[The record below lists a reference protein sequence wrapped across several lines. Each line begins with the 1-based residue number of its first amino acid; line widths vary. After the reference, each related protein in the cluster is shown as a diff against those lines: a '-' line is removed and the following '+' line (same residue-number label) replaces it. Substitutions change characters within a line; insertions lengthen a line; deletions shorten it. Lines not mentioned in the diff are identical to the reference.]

1 VTARKRNWIIGIAL
15 FVLVAAAGLAV
26 AASIAASRI
35 EPYARQAAIRYL
47 SQRFASDVE
56 LRALRVRLPKASL
69 LRLILTQGRGISA
82 RIEGEGLSMRLK
94 SQPTAPPLFAIRT
107 FHCEVGVDSLLHP
120 PAYVSEVFV
129 EGMEIQIPPRGERPQ
144 LASSSGAA
152 PEDTTG
158 APPAPSSPGVMI
170 AKVIIRNA
178 ALTLR
183 PKDPRK
189 LPLRFEI
196 PNLQLQSVSRDA
208 PMKYEVALRN
218 AKPPGDIHAT
228 GTFGPWRSGDPG
240 ETPVAGDYLFEKADL
255 GVFAGIA
262 GTLNSTGRFEGQLSA
277 LTVHGQAS
285 VPNFRLRISGN
296 PVPLT
301 ARFSALVDG
310 TNGNTILQPVT
321 ATLGSTSFTTSGGIV
336 KHEADQHRTIL
347 LNVTMPNGNMRDVL
361 RLAMKGDPF
370 MEGKLALKTK
380 IDIPPLAGK
389 VREKL
394 VLDGRFEIH
403 EGKFLHS
410 TIQNQIDNLSQRAQG
425 QPGEPATE
433 QAVSHMSGV
442 FHMENAAIRFN
453 KLTFGLP
460 GADLDLTGDYSL
472 DSDALDFGG
481 TLKLQATISQ
491 MVSGWKG
498 KLLKPVDRFFE
509 KDGAGTF
516 LHIRVDGTSKAPKL
530 GVIIAGRT
538 LEAPIRKRERV
549 R

>member
-1 VTARKRNWIIGIAL
+1 VTTRKRNWIIGIAL

-35 EPYARQAAIRYL
+35 EPYARRAAIHYL

-56 LRALRVRLPKASL
+56 LRTLRVRLPQTSL
-69 LRLILTQGRGISA
+69 LRLLLTQGRGISA
-82 RIEGEGLSMRLK
+82 RIVGEGLSMKLK
-94 SQPTAPPLFAIRT
+94 SRPDAVPLFAIRE

-120 PAYVSEVFV
+120 PIYVSEVFV
-129 EGMEIQIPPRGERPQ
+129 DGMEIQIPPRGERPQ
-144 LASSSGAA
+144 PSSSAGLG
-152 PEDTTG
+152 PEDATG
-158 APPAPSSPGVMI
+158 PSPARTGPGVTL
-170 AKVIIRNA
+170 AKVTIRNA
-178 ALTLR
+178 SLTLAS
-183 PKDPRK
+183 KDTRK
-189 LPLRFEI
+189 LPLQFEI
-196 PNLQLQSVSRDA
+196 QNLQLQSVSRDA
-208 PMKYEVALRN
+208 PMNYDVSLRN
-218 AKPPGDIHAT
+218 AKPPGNIQAT

-240 ETPVAGDYLFEKADL
+240 ETSVAGDYLFERADL

-262 GTLNSTGRFEGQLSA
+262 GTLNSAGRFEGRLSA
-277 LTVHGQAS
+277 LTVHGEAS

-296 PVPLT
+296 PVPLV
-301 ARFSALVDG
+301 AHFSALVDG

-321 ATLGSTSFTTSGGIV
+321 ATLGSTGFTTSGGIV
-336 KHEADQHRTIL
+336 RHESDQTRTIS
-347 LNVTMPNGNMRDVL
+347 LNVTMPNGNLRDVL

-370 MEGKLALKTK
+370 MAGRLALNTR

-394 VLDGRFEIH
+394 LLDGRFEVH

-410 TIQNQIDNLSQRAQG
+410 TIQNQIDNLSRRAQG
-425 QPGEPATE
+425 QPANPDAE

-442 FHMENAAIRFN
+442 FHMENAAIRFS

-460 GADLDLTGDYSL
+460 GADLDLAGDYGL

-491 MVSGWKG
+491 MVTGWKG
-498 KLLKPVDRFFE
+498 KLLKPMDRFFE

-516 LHIRVDGTSKAPKL
+516 LHIRVDGTAKAPKL
-530 GVIIAGRT
+530 GVIIVGRT
-538 LEAPIRKRERV
+538 LEAPIRKR
-549 R
+549 